1 MYQLLPLVT
10 SYQLVGAAHVMGEEL
25 VLCANMQ
32 LWMAKDWYYRYCALP
47 ASWPVLKVAGLG
59 CTISV
64 GMHIKKASGDDFNG
78 GA

>member
-1 MYQLLPLVT
+1 
-10 SYQLVGAAHVMGEEL
+10 
-25 VLCANMQ
+25 
-32 LWMAKDWYYRYCALP
+32 MARDWYYRYYALP